1 MVFPIVQLVTFL
13 VVAWFGLRLYHRV
26 MSDMAELIDKL
37 GVAFIE
43 DRQTYRMLGELV
55 KAERENAR
63 TDG

>member
-1 MVFPIVQLVTFL
+1 
-13 VVAWFGLRLYHRV
+13 
-26 MSDMAELIDKL
+26 MAELIDKL

-63 TDG
+63 TDK